1 MDHPVCRG
9 VIFIDNQQS
18 VRHDKGE
25 VIAEFVGL
33 LLHNASRA
41 DSSDTQDGVLGRN
54 LQIETTAACGA
65 GSSPLKPLPRRKC
78 VLVDNTSEKCAKAA
92 ISFARHPAAMGA
104 LELHT
109 LHFTEADNL
118 VDSPDASMQ
127 LGRILVRLRE
137 RGFVDVDRVLED
149 VVGQPA
155 GSVEGRKEG
164 TGSHENGAGLPL

>member
-33 LLHNASRA
+33 LSHNANHT
-41 DSSDTQDGVLGRN
+41 DSSGTEDSVLEKGF
-54 LQIETTAACGA
+54 LSAKASA
-65 GSSPLKPLPRRKC
+65 SSSPSKQLSRRKC

-92 ISFARHPAAMGA
+92 KSFARHPAAMGA
-104 LELHT
+104 FELHT

-137 RGFVDVDRVLED
+137 RGLVDVDLVLDD
-149 VVGQPA
+149 VLGQPA
-155 GSVEGRKEG
+155 GDLEGREEG
-164 TGSHENGAGLPL
+164 TGSHENDAGLPL

>member
-33 LLHNASRA
+33 LLHNSSRT
-41 DSSDTQDGVLGRN
+41 DSSGTQDRGLERGF
-54 LQIETTAACGA
+54 LSATASA
-65 GSSPLKPLPRRKC
+65 SSSSSTPLRRRKC

-92 ISFARHPAAMGA
+92 KSFARHPAAMGA

-109 LHFTEADNL
+109 VHFTEADNL

-127 LGRILVRLRE
+127 LGRILIRLRE
-137 RGFVDVDRVLED
+137 RGFVDVDLVLED
-149 VVGQPA
+149 VLGNPA
-155 GSVEGRKEG
+155 GDVEGSKEG
-164 TGSHENGAGLPL
+164 TGSHEEGTGLPL